1 MKEYWND
8 YWMANYG
15 CIPDGLDLMI
25 IFGMITII
33 IMLTKR

>member
-1 MKEYWND
+1 MRQYWTE

-33 IMLTKR
+33 VMLTR